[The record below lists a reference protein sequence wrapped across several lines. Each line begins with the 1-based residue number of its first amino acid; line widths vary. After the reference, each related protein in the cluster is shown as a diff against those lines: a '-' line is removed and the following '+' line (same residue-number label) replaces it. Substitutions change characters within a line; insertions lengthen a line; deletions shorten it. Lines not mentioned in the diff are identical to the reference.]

1 MSVLAHGGTAGL
13 LIEALVAVTVIAVFA
28 AVWLRERRAG
38 RSHSEDDPG

>member
-13 LIEALVAVTVIAVFA
+13 VIEGLVAVTVIAVFA

-38 RSHSEDDPG
+38 RSHSEDDPV